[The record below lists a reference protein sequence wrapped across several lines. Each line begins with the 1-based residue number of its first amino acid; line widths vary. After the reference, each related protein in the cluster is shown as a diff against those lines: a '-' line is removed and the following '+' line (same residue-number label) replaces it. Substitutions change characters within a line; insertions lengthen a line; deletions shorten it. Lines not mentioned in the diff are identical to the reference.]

1 MRIGL
6 QRQLACPKTLQFLH
20 NALQS
25 SGQINFPD
33 AICNDCARQRPIRL
47 RRNSNIAAK
56 SLDNSNHGERS
67 QYDSFEVEKPTK
79 DGLVRRQSVDFKPQ
93 AVSPL
98 QRAFRGGKSW
108 RKYLRT
114 FAQIDEQADLSSQNS
129 YLVKHAKFRTDFELW
144 LELVRFRRRIY
155 GVDGLRIIWKHIQ
168 EEELRLPTYGY
179 IAEELWQ
186 QFLDLG
192 FEDEDILKEMFVY
205 ATKLKDDSGSSWHHL
220 YAKTLAHF
228 LPQNPSKAWLCHTQ
242 LKKYFPPTVQQF
254 QHLIPLS
261 LSNKMTRRTFLRIH
275 KEFPNHPIY
284 DFAIPELCRQKMY
297 TTALRWHQILAE
309 ERNDLPSKSKICEPL
324 MRYLMLSGDTTRSTE
339 ITQRLAA
346 AGVPFPDPLNRRS
359 KLDLAISGNFVSKQ
373 LAEVLGVKRMRF
385 DDAFCARL
393 FATKV
398 FSIDTA
404 INGLSILGIDAIGPI
419 SLREMASKEHEVP
432 YSMNIRQRLKQLEER
447 KISIGKSTFSLLV
460 RRLANENQDVV
471 LRDLVTC
478 DLHPDTFDDKDL
490 QENLLASYQS
500 KGDQVAFDRTLAVL
514 TVRTPSYLY
523 DMKRSNLIL
532 RAHMARHDVPNIIL
546 AVERMREQRLPIEP
560 RSCSYLRTTVMQRRR
575 LGKRPLHTKDLHLV
589 IRVWQY
595 TLQSGGI
602 ITPLAWREILR
613 RLGKS
618 HRLAE
623 FETLALWLVDWYSSP
638 KDAQRPVALRKENET
653 LLPRHDQHHNKR
665 SLQLT
670 STAIA
675 YADNHVDAGSSPA
688 DRLLLSRKLF
698 PSPVQQGI
706 IAWGFQHSAL
716 RSQYRQPCW
725 TWGLLLLRKLQ
736 ARGVLVNRA
745 VVAKACKQRLQVLF
759 GPARPARSIRR
770 RLNERERRH
779 NRETIAEYVKGAE
792 KIWGKGLFRG
802 RRKLPGYLVRKEET
816 EKVEDGRR
824 SGLVSRTQGMS

>member
-6 QRQLACPKTLQFLH
+6 QRQLACPKTLRFLH

-25 SGQINFPD
+25 FGQVNFP
-33 AICNDCARQRPIRL
+33 AALCIDCARQRPIRL
-47 RRNSNIAAK
+47 RRNSNIAVK
-56 SLDNSNHGERS
+56 SLGDLSHEERS
-67 QYDSFEVEKPTK
+67 QHDLPKAEKLSK
-79 DGLVRRQSVDFKPQ
+79 DALVRRQSVDFKPQ
-93 AVSPL
+93 AVRPL
-98 QRAFRGGKSW
+98 QKAFTGGKSW

-114 FAQIDEQADLSSQNS
+114 FAQIDEQADLSSQS
-129 YLVKHAKFRTDFELW
+129 LHLVKHVKFRTDFELW

-168 EEELRLPTYGY
+168 EGDLRLPTYGY

-192 FEDEDILKEMFVY
+192 FEDDGVLKELFVY
-205 ATKLKDDSGSSWHHL
+205 AMKLKADTGSSWHHL
-220 YAKTLAHF
+220 YAKTLAQS
-228 LPQNPSKAWLCHTQ
+228 LQQNPSKAWVCHTQ

-254 QHLIPLS
+254 QHLIPVS
-261 LSNKMTRRTFLRIH
+261 LSNKMTRRVFLRIH
-275 KEFPNHPIY
+275 KEFPNHCIY
-284 DFAIPELCRQKMY
+284 DTAIPELCRRKMY
-297 TTALRWHQILAE
+297 TTALKWHRILAE
-309 ERNDLPSKSKICEPL
+309 DRNDLPSSSKICEPL
-324 MRYLMLSGDTTRSTE
+324 IRYLTLSGDTARTIE
-339 ITQRLAA
+339 ITQRLVA
-346 AGVPFPDPLNRRS
+346 AGVPFSAPLNRSS
-359 KLDLAISGNFVSKQ
+359 KPNLAISGNFMSNQ
-373 LAEVLGVKRMRF
+373 LAEVFGIKRIRF

-404 INGLSILGIDAIGPI
+404 INGLSILGVDNIGPI

-460 RRLANENQDVV
+460 RRLANENQDLV
-471 LRDLVTC
+471 LKDLVTC

-490 QENLLASYQS
+490 QENLLAFYQD

-514 TVRTPSYLY
+514 TARTPSQLR
-523 DMKRSNLIL
+523 DVKRSNLIL
-532 RAHMARHDVPNIIL
+532 RAHMARRDVPNIVL
-546 AVERMREQRLPIEP
+546 AVERMRELRLPIESL
-560 RSCSYLRTTVMQRRR
+560 SCSYLRTTVMQRRK

-602 ITPLAWREILR
+602 IAPLAWREILR

-618 HRLAE
+618 HRLTE

-638 KDAQRPVALRKENET
+638 KGAQRPIALRKEAET
-653 LLPRHDQHHNKR
+653 LLPRHDQRYSRR

-675 YADNHVDAGSSPA
+675 YADDHVDVDSSPP
-688 DRLLLSRKLF
+688 DRLHLSRTLF
-698 PSPVQQGI
+698 PSPIQQGI

-716 RSQYRQPCW
+716 RSRNRQPCW

-736 ARGVLVNRA
+736 ARGILVNRA
-745 VVAKACKQRLQVLF
+745 VVAKACRQRLQVLF
-759 GPARPARSIRR
+759 GPARPTKRR
-770 RLNERERRH
+770 FNERKRRH
-779 NRETIAEYVKGAE
+779 NRETVTEYVKEAE
-792 KIWGKGLFRG
+792 SIWGKGLFRD
-802 RRKLPGYLVRKEET
+802 RENLPRYLVRKEET
-816 EKVEDGRR
+816 EKVVDGRR
-824 SGLVSRTQGMS
+824 SGLFSRTEGMS